1 MSNDINIK
9 EVLKTGA
16 VLFAITALSAAL
28 LSFVNAKTAPRIEQN
43 SVIAENN
50 SMRAVLP
57 EAADFKAAEITE
69 EMMAEADKIGGD
81 VEKVYTA
88 SDASGKT
95 IGVCVITDTTGYDIG
110 IETVTGI
117 GLDGRITGVEIMSMN
132 ETPGL
137 GANASKPEF
146 TGQYTGKSGFIEV
159 SKAGADDTHIE
170 AISGATK
177 TSKGVTNGVNIAL
190 GIAKI
195 MLNGG
200 GE

>member
-1 MSNDINIK
+1 MSNGINMK

-28 LSFVNAKTAPRIEQN
+28 LSFVNAKTKPFTEQN

-69 EMMAEADKIGGD
+69 EMKAEADKIGGE
-81 VEKVYTA
+81 VEKAYTA
-88 SDASGKT
+88 SDASGET
-95 IGVCVITDTTGYDIG
+95 IGVCVITNTTGYDIG

-117 GLDGRITGVEIMSMN
+117 GLDGRVSGVEIISMN

-146 TGQYTGKSGFIEV
+146 TGQYTGKTGLIEV
-159 SKAGADDTHIE
+159 SKTGADDTHIE